1 VGPKSEKV
9 ARRLDDD
16 ELNKRTRTKA
26 PVHVAYHESL
36 FREASTG
43 DFPELEAPELLKSI
57 QAMIVR
63 LDGQERSFI
72 TPIKALLASIE
83 AFQTTAEQVLANP
96 DDVDTEE
103 PINCRK
109 ARASPQASK
118 WDDAMED
125 ELASLEENET
135 RTLVP
140 RPPPRRV
147 LGGKWV
153 YRLKRGSGG
162 EIQRYKARW
171 VARGFEQRFG
181 IDFNETFAAVVKPMA
196 YKSPLRHGR
205 TNGLGN

>member
-9 ARRLDDD
+9 SRRLDADGS
-16 ELNKRTRTKA
+16 NKRTRTKA

-36 FREASTG
+36 FREASTEH
-43 DFPELEAPELLKSI
+43 FPELEAPGLLKSI
-57 QAMIVR
+57 QATIAR
-63 LDGQERSFI
+63 LDGPGRSFI

-96 DDVDTEE
+96 DDIDTEE
-103 PINCRK
+103 PINYRK

-118 WDDAMED
+118 WDDAMKD
-125 ELASLEENET
+125 ELAFLEENGT
-135 RTLVP
+135 WTPVP
-140 RPPPRRV
+140 RPPSRRV

-171 VARGFEQRFG
+171 VA
-181 IDFNETFAAVVKPMA
+181 
-196 YKSPLRHGR
+196 
-205 TNGLGN
+205 